1 MRKIVLQL
9 SNDVE
14 IIIGNSHYNSNI
26 NSYEELGN

>member
-26 NSYEELGN
+26 LQYKGK